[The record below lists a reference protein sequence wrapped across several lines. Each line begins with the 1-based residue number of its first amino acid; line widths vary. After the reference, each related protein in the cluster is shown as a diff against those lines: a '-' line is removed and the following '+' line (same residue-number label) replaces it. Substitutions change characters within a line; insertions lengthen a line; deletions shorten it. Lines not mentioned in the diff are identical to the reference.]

1 MATSPFS
8 FKEKGDGMA
17 TSPLSLNEKGDGMA
31 TSAFSLK
38 EKGDG
43 MATTAFTLKDKG
55 DGMVVITRGSV
66 KVSIGDLVVD
76 IMGRGAVIGEMA
88 VLGKECGGGSAGIY

>member
-1 MATSPFS
+1 M
-8 FKEKGDGMA
+8 KQGD
-17 TSPLSLNEKGDGMA
+17 D
-31 TSAFSLK
+31 
-38 EKGDG
+38 
-43 MATTAFTLKDKG
+43 G

-88 VLGKECGGGSAGIY
+88 VLGGVPELQMWLQTLQSLLFG